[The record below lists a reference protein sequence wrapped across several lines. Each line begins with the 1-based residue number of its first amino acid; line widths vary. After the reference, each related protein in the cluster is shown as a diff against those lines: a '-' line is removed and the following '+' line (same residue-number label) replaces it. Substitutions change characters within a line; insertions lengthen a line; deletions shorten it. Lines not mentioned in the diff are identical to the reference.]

1 MDPENPSAEEQ
12 YITLIW
18 DFEYVLG
25 SRPEAAIPAETITE
39 EKPIDKFCRPVTA
52 NRYNCNNC
60 ANFSPNMLCLVS
72 LMLDEY
78 RQDEEGLCCEALAEL
93 QVSEVD
99 DLEES
104 QTELPNVELYSETF
118 VVTGSYQEE
127 RYNIKKLFSNARWL
141 EEPVKRLFKCG
152 PNLSQTTSRT
162 KML

>member
-1 MDPENPSAEEQ
+1 
-12 YITLIW
+12 
-18 DFEYVLG
+18 
-25 SRPEAAIPAETITE
+25 
-39 EKPIDKFCRPVTA
+39 
-52 NRYNCNNC
+52 
-60 ANFSPNMLCLVS
+60 
-72 LMLDEY
+72 MLDEN

-93 QVSEVD
+93 EVSEVD

-104 QTELPNVELYSETF
+104 QTELPNVELFSETF

-141 EEPVKRLFKCG
+141 EELKRLFKCG